1 MIYITILLSLALFY
15 LTYAV
20 KQGKEVNLAIIN
32 GLMFGYLYDVE
43 EVEDEN
49 WHTVQILI
57 GILSINILWESSN
70 E

>member
-1 MIYITILLSLALFY
+1 MIYITILLLLAFLY

-20 KQGKEVNLAIIN
+20 QQGKEVNLAIIN
-32 GLMFGYLYDVE
+32 GFMIGFLYDVE
-43 EVEDEN
+43 EVDGEN
-49 WHTVQILI
+49 WHTVQILL

>member
-1 MIYITILLSLALFY
+1 MIYITILLSLALLY

-49 WHTVQILI
+49 WHTVQILL
-57 GILSINILWESSN
+57 GILSISILWESSN

>member
-1 MIYITILLSLALFY
+1 MIYILILLSLALLY
-15 LTYAV
+15 LTYSV
-20 KQGKEVNLAIIN
+20 QQGKEVHLAIIN

-49 WHTVQILI
+49 WHTVQILL

>member
-1 MIYITILLSLALFY
+1 MIYITILLSLALLY

-57 GILSINILWESSN
+57 GILSVNILWESSN